1 MDILSPFRWHQL
13 EELER
18 DRHNLAVHA
27 LLAAAFINFLSCAAE
42 DERKKSFSRWLA
54 QLHSQATRN
63 IEMGKEPEKAVF
75 SLKSF
80 LTSEQE
86 LMLWRSEGLASDQSF
101 HCFSTNSGGVAI
113 LFS

>member
-86 LMLWRSEGLASDQSF
+86 LMLWRSEGLASDDLAVD
-101 HCFSTNSGGVAI
+101 NALAI
-113 LFS
+113 LKVRYTTL